1 MKYFQPPKVNVA
13 VRPPPVQRPQHVL
26 SLPVRGS
33 PSQTDFPNQNDGG
46 SN

>member
-1 MKYFQPPKVNVA
+1 MKYFKPPKVNVGE
-13 VRPPPVQRPQHVL
+13 RPEPVYRPKHVL

-33 PSQTDFPNQNDGG
+33 PSQTDLPNQNDGG